1 VSAHRFLASSISS
14 DTVTF
19 SAEQSHQMRHVLRLR
34 PGDRVRVFDGATP
47 RDLLVQLTGEGG
59 VVIGECP
66 QRAEPRTRL
75 IVYPALLRR
84 EKFEPVLQKL
94 TELGATAIVP
104 LLTVHSLI
112 REPPDGH
119 RMDRWRAIV
128 REATEQCGR
137 GCLPVLRQAVN
148 FDSAVRQADGT
159 VVMVYEGEHDV
170 DVRQALADRPQTLS
184 LLVGPEGGFSQDEVD
199 AARHAG
205 ARVVTLGPR
214 ILRAETAALVAAAL
228 VLYELG
234 DLSSHQP

>member
-1 VSAHRFLASSISS
+1 MSAHRFLASSISS

-137 GCLPVLRQAVN
+137 GCLPVLRQA
-148 FDSAVRQADGT
+148 
-159 VVMVYEGEHDV
+159 
-170 DVRQALADRPQTLS
+170 LADRPQTLS